1 MTRRISFLIFSSVA
15 VLAIFAFVWL
25 WNRYPN
31 ASLPEKVYKVGILIR
46 GSGYEVAVDSYKRK
60 MTELGYREGENI
72 SYDIRFVSAR
82 EELPRAVEEFLAE
95 GMDLIHTYS
104 TPATQAAYE
113 ITKTMP
119 VPTPVVFGSV
129 GDPLIAGVVRDFQH
143 PGTNVTGV
151 TSLST
156 ELTAR
161 RLELLYEMNPSAK
174 RIAMPHTDPENGD
187 IAATRSVEIAEET
200 ARRLGMKLIL
210 LPVRA
215 KEDNA
220 AVAQRIMRQDADGM
234 IVGGDS
240 LVWGDIDMYIAQAI
254 REKIPFA
261 AFDLNQ
267 VQKGALLGFG
277 PDIAI
282 SGEQSAVITH
292 QILRGRSPAEIPV
305 EVPRKLLLVIN
316 QATARAIGIVFPD
329 AFLQKADVVIE

>member
-1 MTRRISFLIFSSVA
+1 MTRRTSFSVLSSVA
-15 VLAIFAFVWL
+15 VLAVLAFAGL
-25 WNRYPN
+25 WNRYLDI
-31 ASLPEKVYKVGILIR
+31 SLPEKVYKIGILVR
-46 GSGYEVAVDSYKRK
+46 GSGYEVAVESYKRK

-82 EELPRAVEEFLAE
+82 EELPRVVEEFLAE
-95 GMDLIHTYS
+95 RTDLIHTYS

-113 ITKTMP
+113 VTKIMSI
-119 VPTPVVFGSV
+119 PTPVVFGSV

-161 RLELLYEMNPSAK
+161 RLELLYEINPSTK
-174 RIAMPHTDPENGD
+174 RIAMPHTALENGD
-187 IAATRSVEIAEET
+187 IAAAKSVEIAEKT
-200 ARRLGMKLIL
+200 AREFGMKLIL

-220 AVAQRIMRQDADGM
+220 VVARRIMRQEMDGM

-240 LVWGDIDMYIAQAI
+240 LVWGDIDLYIAQAI

-277 PDIAI
+277 PDLAI

-292 QILRGRSPAEIPV
+292 QILRGRSPGEIPV
-305 EVPRKLLLVIN
+305 EVPRRLLLMIN
-316 QATARAIGIVFPD
+316 QATARAIGIALPD